1 MTRADKMPPNTALI
15 TLAALVLF
23 MISACGSSPPA
34 RYFSLSPIDADY
46 RQDPDD
52 AVILGLGPLRI
63 PDYLNRSQ
71 IVTRDAEAEM
81 QVNEFSRWTEP
92 LSIAL
97 PRIVSTDIDNLLDNV
112 VVIMFPYDAQIR
124 SYVKYRLV
132 GDINRFEADQSG
144 LALLEVQWSIIDA
157 DGKMVVPVRRN
168 RYQAQAAP
176 GDNLNNVVSA
186 MNDAL
191 SQFSRDVASKIEIV
205 LAK

>member
-1 MTRADKMPPNTALI
+1 MPSKTALI
-15 TLAALVLF
+15 TLATLVLL

-34 RYFSLSPIDADY
+34 RYFALNPIDAEY

-71 IVTRDAEAEM
+71 IVTRDVEAEM
-81 QVNEFSRWTEP
+81 QVDEFSRWTEP

-97 PRIVSTDIDNLLDNV
+97 PRIVATDIDNLLDQV
-112 VVIMFPYDAQIR
+112 VVIMFPYDAQVR
-124 SYVKYRLV
+124 SYVSYRLV

-144 LALLEVQWSIIDA
+144 LTLLDVQWGIVDA

-168 RYQAQAAP
+168 RYQAQAVP
-176 GDNLNNVVSA
+176 GDGLNNVVSA

>member
-1 MTRADKMPPNTALI
+1 MPSKTALI
-15 TLAALVLF
+15 ALAAFVLF

-34 RYFSLSPIDADY
+34 RYFALNPIDAEY
-46 RQDPDD
+46 HQDPDD

-71 IVTRDAEAEM
+71 IVTRDLEAEM
-81 QVNEFSRWTEP
+81 QVYEFSRWTEP

-97 PRIVSTDIDNLLDNV
+97 PRIVATDIDNLLDQV
-112 VVIMFPYDAQIR
+112 VVIMYPYDAQVR
-124 SYVKYRLV
+124 SYVSYRLI

-144 LALLEVQWSIIDA
+144 LALLDVQWGIVDA

-176 GDNLNNVVSA
+176 GDDLNNVVGA

-205 LAK
+205 LAQ

>member
-1 MTRADKMPPNTALI
+1 MTRANKMPSKSALI
-15 TLAALVLF
+15 ALASLVLF
-23 MISACGSSPPA
+23 LISACGSSPPA
-34 RYFSLSPIDADY
+34 RYFALNPIDAEY

-71 IVTRDAEAEM
+71 IVTRALEAEM

-97 PRIVSTDIDNLLDNV
+97 PRIISTDVDNLLDQV
-112 VVIMFPYDAQIR
+112 VVIMFPYDAQVR
-124 SYVKYRLV
+124 PYVSYRLV
-132 GDINRFEADQSG
+132 GDINRFEADQTG
-144 LALLEVQWSIIDA
+144 LALLEVQWGIVDA

-176 GDNLNNVVSA
+176 GDDLNNVIGA

-191 SQFSRDVASKIEIV
+191 SQFSRDIASKLETV

>member
-1 MTRADKMPPNTALI
+1 MPSKTTLI
-15 TLAALVLF
+15 TLATFVAI

-34 RYFSLSPIDADY
+34 RYFALNPIDAEY

-71 IVTRDAEAEM
+71 IVTRDLEAEM

-97 PRIVSTDIDNLLDNV
+97 PRIVATDIDNLLDQV
-112 VVIMFPYDAQIR
+112 VVVMYPYDALVQ
-124 SYVKYRLV
+124 SYVSYRLV

-144 LALLEVQWSIIDA
+144 LTVLDVQWGIVDA

-168 RYQAQAAP
+168 RYQAQASP
-176 GDNLNNVVSA
+176 GDDLNNVVSA

-191 SQFSRDVASKIEIV
+191 SQFSRDVVSRIEIV
-205 LAK
+205 LAE